1 MPGKS
6 LYNFFFLYGG
16 QDWINSTPTSHR
28 DESCLSFINVILLI
42 YPSHVQPRSFFPSWA
57 LSFAYKPLLRFP
69 SLSFYFF
76 ILFYFFSFSLSLS
89 LFCLL
94 FSLSSSLFSLFLLL
108 FTLSMEN
115 QKRHEQL
122 PSSSAARRS
131 LKRKFDED
139 FEDDRRIDDV
149 STGDVN
155 QDLVREV
162 RTQVE
167 ILDSTFSAIEAD
179 RASAK
184 RATQILS
191 ELAKNGSAKIVE
203 LLFIYLFF

>member
-1 MPGKS
+1 MK
-6 LYNFFFLYGG
+6 
-16 QDWINSTPTSHR
+16 STPTSHR
-28 DESCLSFINVILLI
+28 DESCLSFINVILHI
-42 YPSHVQPRSFFPSWA
+42 YPSHVQPRSF
-57 LSFAYKPLLRFP
+57 LKTSFAFPLSVVL
-69 SLSFYFF
+69 FF
-76 ILFYFFSFSLSLS
+76 ILFFLIFFFCSLFSLGS
-89 LFCLL
+89 
-94 FSLSSSLFSLFLLL
+94 SLSSSLFSLFLLL

-122 PSSSAARRS
+122 PSSSAERRS

-139 FEDDRRIDDV
+139 FEDDGRIDDV

-191 ELAKNGSAKIVE
+191 ELAKNGSA
-203 LLFIYLFF
+203 